1 MLELILLFQILII
14 FFVIICFII
23 LKQQHKDLN
32 INISTTRRI
41 IRNMKTDMTIEELKE
56 DINTYILVKF
66 PESQKYINC
75 KQCHVC
81 IDIEGAYFVP
91 KHIYNKEK

>member
-1 MLELILLFQILII
+1 MLELILFFQILII
-14 FFVIICFII
+14 LLIIISFIV
-23 LKQQHKDLN
+23 LKEQHKDLN
-32 INISTTRRI
+32 INITTTRRV

-56 DINTYILVKF
+56 DINTYVLVKF
-66 PESQKYINC
+66 PESQKYMSF
-75 KQCHVC
+75 KQCHAC